1 MINTTAIKESLSNLT
16 ELFHSEK
23 TSSHK
28 TLEIIIIVILAG
40 SLTFA
45 TIIGNLLVIIS
56 ITFNRHLQTINNYF
70 ILSLAF
76 SDLIV
81 AVICM
86 NIYTVYNAFGYW
98 PMGPVVCDLWLAFD
112 HVVNNASSMNLVV
125 ISFDRYFCVKMPL
138 SYPMKRTPQMA
149 MVMIAAAWVLPF
161 ILWAPSILLWQFIV
175 GERTVHEGQCYIQF
189 LSNPVVSLAI
199 LIVAFYLPAFIMIVL
214 YVCIS
219 HASKSRIK
227 DNKEYSESCKNTLP
241 PNCIQ
246 QKPTKLM
253 NNVLTNVSQW
263 LLHKKILK
271 SKLPNE
277 VTTDTFDQRE
287 LKVVSNERKSVS
299 SVASNQ
305 MKEETIQES
314 TNISTIESDLRADN
328 SNLSCVMVL
337 SQSHTAIDCSTAET
351 MTDFTSNSRNE
362 RDIDND
368 HRIMNPSKTHTKI
381 KKVGVSRE
389 KKVTRTVMAIVLAFL
404 ITWTPYVSILLVDTL
419 YSVSIPN
426 IVWNLGYWL
435 CYTNSAIN
443 PVCYALCNNTFKKT
457 FKYLLLCQYKNF
469 LTAR

>member
-1 MINTTAIKESLSNLT
+1 M
-16 ELFHSEK
+16 
-23 TSSHK
+23 
-28 TLEIIIIVILAG
+28 IIIVILAG
-40 SLTFA
+40 SLTFV

-56 ITFNRHLQTINNYF
+56 ITFNRHLQTINNFF

-125 ISFDRYFCVKMPL
+125 ISFDRYFCVKKPL

-161 ILWAPSILLWQFIV
+161 IMWAPSILLWQFIV

-227 DNKEYSESCKNTLP
+227 DNKEYSES
-241 PNCIQ
+241 
-246 QKPTKLM
+246 
-253 NNVLTNVSQW
+253 
-263 LLHKKILK
+263 
-271 SKLPNE
+271 
-277 VTTDTFDQRE
+277 
-287 LKVVSNERKSVS
+287 SVS

-314 TNISTIESDLRADN
+314 TNISTIESDLRAGN
-328 SNLSCVMVL
+328 SNLSCVMVF
-337 SQSHTAIDCSTAET
+337 SQSNTAYDCMTAET
-351 MTDFTSNSRNE
+351 MTDFTSSNRNE
-362 RDIDND
+362 RDIDD
-368 HRIMNPSKTHTKI
+368 SHRIKNPGKTRNKI

-389 KKVTRTVMAIVLAFL
+389 KKVTRTVMVIVLAFL

-469 LTAR
+469 VTAK